1 MKVLILKALSCALLS
16 ATLLFNTNLALADTA
31 VAKAAVTAEEHVVHL
46 NKSTVEDLVTLK
58 GIGQKKAEAIVAYRE
73 QIGGFKSVD
82 DLTKVKGIG
91 VKVLSDNL
99 GRLKI

>member
-1 MKVLILKALSCALLS
+1 MKVLSLKALSCALLTT
-16 ATLLFNTNLALADTA
+16 TLLFNTNLALADVAVSNDAA
-31 VAKAAVTAEEHVVHL
+31 VAVEQVVYL

-73 QIGGFKSVD
+73 QVGGFKSIE

-91 VKVLSDNL
+91 VKVLTDNL

>member
-1 MKVLILKALSCALLS
+1 MKVLSLNALSCALLT
-16 ATLLFNTNLALADTA
+16 ATLLFNTNLAIADTA
-31 VAKAAVTAEEHVVHL
+31 VAKVAVAAEEHVVYL
-46 NKSTVEDLVTLK
+46 NNSTVEDLLTLK

-73 QIGGFKSVD
+73 QIGGFKSVE

-91 VKVLSDNL
+91 VKVLSDNF